1 MKTPEEV
8 DDDHWNHDRSSRQ
21 CLCWDEWI
29 HKKLTTT
36 KHQRDRHSTTTKT
49 RPRHDQVQEE

>member
-1 MKTPEEV
+1 MIIGIMIV
-8 DDDHWNHDRSSRQ
+8 AVVSV
-21 CLCWDEWI
+21 CVWDEWS

-36 KHQRDRHSTTTKT
+36 KHKRQTDIPPQQQQK